1 MADFPFKRGA
11 ERGKLMGEIWIFLV
25 IVGVWVALQA
35 YILPKLGVST

>member
-1 MADFPFKRGA
+1 MK
-11 ERGKLMGEIWIFLV
+11 EILIFLA

>member
-1 MADFPFKRGA
+1 
-11 ERGKLMGEIWIFLV
+11 MGEIWIFLV